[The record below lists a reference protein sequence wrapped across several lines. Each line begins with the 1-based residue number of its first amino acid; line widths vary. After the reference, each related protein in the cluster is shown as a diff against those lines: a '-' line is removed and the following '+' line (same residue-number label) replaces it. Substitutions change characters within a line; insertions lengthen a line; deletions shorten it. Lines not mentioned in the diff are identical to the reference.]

1 MKFFNCNNR
10 EGFDIDGTMDIN
22 EINFDNNL
30 CKWQMVSGPSGTLL
44 QSFDFEQDFD
54 TSLENG
60 DIMKNWYFDMSTPL
74 PGVAGH
80 LKAPVYPYAPNG
92 FHLCSK
98 LLDNQVYT
106 FIYKDKQ
113 LGRVSFEVSY

>member
-22 EINFDNNL
+22 EISFDNNL

-74 PGVAGH
+74 PGVPGH
-80 LKAPVYPYAPNG
+80 LNAPVYPYAPNG
-92 FHLCSK
+92 FHLCSN
-98 LLDNQVYT
+98 LLDNQV
-106 FIYKDKQ
+106 
-113 LGRVSFEVSY
+113 LLSFTKLNNWVK

>member
-80 LKAPVYPYAPNG
+80 LNAPVYPYAPNG

-98 LLDNQVYT
+98 LLDNQV
-106 FIYKDKQ
+106 
-113 LGRVSFEVSY
+113 LSFTKLNNWVR

>member
-30 CKWQMVSGPSGTLL
+30 CKWQMVSGPSGTFL

-74 PGVAGH
+74 PGVPGH
-80 LKAPVYPYAPNG
+80 LM
-92 FHLCSK
+92 
-98 LLDNQVYT
+98 LLSIRMHPMDFTYVQT
-106 FIYKDKQ
+106 CWTI
-113 LGRVSFEVSY
+113 R